1 MLASFQRMGA
11 AFHRKEHYRKV
22 MKIYRLIAA
31 AALVAAVAALPIYA
45 QGNGR
50 TASQP
55 SAAAAVPDTRIA
67 FINTEIFADDKQ
79 GITRFVNAMRSLE
92 REFQPRSTELTNMQA
107 QIKSIAEDIQKTQ
120 SLSDPKALQAK
131 QERGDALQREYE
143 FKKKSADADYQKR
156 FQAVVSPI
164 YEDIGKALDTFAKQ
178 RGITMILDI
187 SKLAPAVL
195 TVNENMDVTKA
206 FIAEYNSRNPATA
219 SR

>member
-1 MLASFQRMGA
+1 MGA
-11 AFHRKEHYRKV
+11 AFHRKEYYKKV

-31 AALVAAVAALPIYA
+31 AALVAAVTALPTYA

-50 TASQP
+50 TAPQP
-55 SAAAAVPDTRIA
+55 SAPATASVPDTRIA
-67 FINTEIFADDKQ
+67 FINTEMFADEKQ

-92 REFQPRSTELTNMQA
+92 REFQPRSTELTNMQT
-107 QIKSIAEDIQKTQ
+107 QIKSIADDIQKTQ
-120 SLSDPKALQAK
+120 NLSDPKALQAK
-131 QERGDALQREYE
+131 QERGEALQREYE
-143 FKKKSADADYQKR
+143 FKKKDADAAYQKR

-164 YEDIGKALDTFAKQ
+164 YEDIGKALDAFAKQ